1 MGSAPEPRFS
11 ADEITGLLTSVG
23 GSQARRLTPTAV
35 GQLLRREANRGV
47 SSKRLAEELQMPP
60 GTSVITW
67 FLRLPDL
74 PGDIQDLVQ
83 FGRPAAGLSLTQ
95 AAEIARLH
103 PNENAMRV
111 LAKAAIEHRLTGAE
125 VRSAVQLIKRRQI
138 DQETAV
144 SEVLR
149 GRPTVER
156 RHVQIG
162 TLSEAVQNVIAPLN
176 SNQRKE
182 ALRSALTSLGVGTLE
197 AILSDTRYTLV
208 LDETQAARLN
218 QEGLDPDSLEAAI
231 NAALRDSHD

>member
-1 MGSAPEPRFS
+1 MGSAPEPHFS
-11 ADEITGLLTSVG
+11 ADELTGLLTSVG

-35 GQLLRREANRGV
+35 GRLLRREAARGV
-47 SSKRLAEELQMPP
+47 SSKHLAEELQMPP

-74 PGDIQDLVQ
+74 PEDVQDLVQ

-111 LAKAAIEHRLTGAE
+111 LARVAIEHRLTGAE
-125 VRSAVQLIKRRQI
+125 VRSAVQLIKRRGI
-138 DQETAV
+138 NVEAAV
-144 SEVLR
+144 GEVLR

-162 TLSEAVQNVIAPLN
+162 TLSELVQNRISALDGG
-176 SNQRKE
+176 QRKE
-182 ALRSALTSLGVGTLE
+182 ALRAALTGVGVRALE
-197 AILSDTRYTLV
+197 ANLSERRYTLV
-208 LDETQAARLN
+208 LDDAEAIRL
-218 QEGLDPDSLEAAI
+218 QQDGVDPDALEAAI
-231 NAALRDSHD
+231 NDALLSSHD